1 MALTRDEKTAQ
12 IADLTEKMKRSSSV
26 MFAQYFGL
34 KVSNIAALR
43 RKLKAAKAEMQVAK
57 KTLMAIAAKNA
68 GLPAIEEKN
77 LEGGVACIFSFDD
90 PLSGAQ
96 VALAFSKENPQVSFV
111 AGIFDGKVFSKQEAL
126 AFAKTPSRQQ
136 LLATFMGMIRSPLV
150 NFASMCNSPLR
161 NFAVGMSEL
170 AKKKATA

>member
-1 MALTRDEKTAQ
+1 MALTRKEKTAQ
-12 IADLTEKMKRSSSV
+12 IADLTDKMKRSSSV
-26 MFAQYFGL
+26 MFTQYLGL
-34 KVSNIAALR
+34 KVSNISALR

-57 KTLMAIAAKNA
+57 KTLMSLAAKNA

-96 VALAFSKENPQVSFV
+96 VALAFSKENPQVKFV
-111 AGIFDGKVFSKQEAL
+111 GGIFDGKALSKQEAL
-126 AFAKTPSRQQ
+126 AFAKTPGRTQ
-136 LLATFMGMIRSPLV
+136 LLATFISMIRSPMV

-161 NFAVGMSEL
+161 GFVVGLGEL